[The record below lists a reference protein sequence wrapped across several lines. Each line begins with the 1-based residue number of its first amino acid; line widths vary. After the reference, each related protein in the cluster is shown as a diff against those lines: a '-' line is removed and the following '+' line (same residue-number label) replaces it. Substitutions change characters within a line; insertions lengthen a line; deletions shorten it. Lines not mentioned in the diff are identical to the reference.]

1 MTTTID
7 ALVTQLS
14 VSRGAI
20 HRNLQGVSH
29 EESLLRP
36 QPAGNSANWIV
47 GHIVASRSRLLT
59 ALGETGVLA
68 DERIAPY
75 RRGSDG
81 GVETGLPLQ
90 DLVDA
95 FERSQPLLIARLQR
109 MTDAELE
116 AKSPISSPAGPDA
129 TFGAALSA
137 MVFHEAY
144 HVGQLGIAR
153 RLIGKHGAI

>member
-1 MTTTID
+1 MSTID

-20 HRNLQGVSH
+20 HRNLEGVSH
-29 EESLLRP
+29 EESIRRP
-36 QPAGNSANWIV
+36 DAGNCTNWIV

-59 ALGETGVLA
+59 ALGETGVLP
-68 DERIAPY
+68 DERITPY

-81 GVETGLPLQ
+81 SVEMGLSLQ

-95 FERSQPLLIARLQR
+95 LDRSQPLLIARLQR
-109 MTDAELE
+109 MTEAELGV
-116 AKSPISSPAGPDA
+116 KSPISSPAGPDA

-153 RLIGKHGAI
+153 RLIGKSGAI